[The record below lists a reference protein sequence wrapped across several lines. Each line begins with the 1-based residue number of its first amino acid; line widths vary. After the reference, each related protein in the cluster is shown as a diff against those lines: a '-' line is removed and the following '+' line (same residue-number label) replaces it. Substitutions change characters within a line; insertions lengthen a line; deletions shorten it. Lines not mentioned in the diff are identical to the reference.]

1 MKNFTLKEIEIYEIK
16 VKTGSYL
23 LFISFITL
31 RENIFIV
38 VKDIKI
44 YLVFN
49 LYRDSLLS
57 RFLF

>member
-38 VKDIKI
+38 V
-44 YLVFN
+44 L
-49 LYRDSLLS
+49 
-57 RFLF
+57 